1 MVEQQKHLLLHL
13 HQHVNQVVVE
23 NRLHLP
29 MLKTMHQLMKH
40 LHPHHRNV
48 QNDKQQLLL
57 SMLLLLA
64 MKQIQPMMFNN
75 QKSVAVR
82 QKVKQLL
89 HHHQVENVQQQRQ
102 LQLLRKKRKVKFLS
116 HQPMM
121 RMLKHLL
128 LLLLLLK
135 MNPFKLHHR
144 KKHEQVQLKRRLNHP
159 VKNMHENY
167 DQENNF

>member
-1 MVEQQKHLLLHL
+1 VVEQKHLLLQQL
-13 HQHVNQVVVE
+13 HQHANQVVVE

-29 MLKTMHQLMKH
+29 ILRTMHQLMKH
-40 LHPHHRNV
+40 RHPHHRNV
-48 QNDKQQLLL
+48 QNDKQQPLLM
-57 SMLLLLA
+57 MLLLLA
-64 MKQIQPMMFNN
+64 MKQIQLMMFNN

-82 QKVKQLL
+82 LKVKQLL
-89 HHHQVENVQQQRQ
+89 HHHQVENVLQQRQ
-102 LQLLRKKRKVKFLS
+102 LQLLRKKREVKILS

-121 RMLKHLL
+121 RILKK
-128 LLLLLLK
+128 LLLK
-135 MNPFKLHHR
+135 VNPFKLHHR